1 MDSHIKLDEEFKDAI
16 KESSGS
22 NPFLRGG
29 KYRPPPGGY
38 KKKPNNNNNN
48 RNRGGG
54 NRRGGGN
61 DTVGYAALRKI
72 IEYNNRHLTEILG
85 GAPKYLDVSRYYQ
98 SKLEDDDPQKAF

>member
-54 NRRGGGN
+54 NRRG
-61 DTVGYAALRKI
+61 
-72 IEYNNRHLTEILG
+72 
-85 GAPKYLDVSRYYQ
+85 
-98 SKLEDDDPQKAF
+98 